1 MKRQVKINFIANLI
15 LIGFCITTFL
25 YAIIFGRYLQIDKS
39 YLYLAK
45 DKFSDFF
52 LVLEA
57 IQFGDV
63 YNIESVTIK
72 NYFPFGFVIMKIF
85 AGMNFNLA
93 YGIFLM
99 LFISFYCY
107 INYYFLKP
115 KTNLND
121 WKNLFAFSFL
131 THPFLYL
138 IDRGNIEGF
147 VFIFLGLF
155 FLAFLRKNLML
166 AALFLGLASAM
177 KLYPCVFALL
187 FIKDKQYKP
196 VFFSAILTVLLSFI
210 SILFFNGSIMEN
222 ILGLVNELS
231 RFSKAMI
238 GGVSASIFFRH
249 WFYINPNKFL
259 LIFNFSAF
267 LSIIGISWFILKKDL
282 ELWESTMLLVSLT
295 ILLMPVSFLYKLI
308 SITFPLLFFVNSIK
322 YSKYDFFIS
331 ILFALIL
338 IPKQDNIYLYQID
351 AILLILINLIIIC
364 KKLLPSTTK

>member
-1 MKRQVKINFIANLI
+1 
-15 LIGFCITTFL
+15 
-25 YAIIFGRYLQIDKS
+25 
-39 YLYLAK
+39 
-45 DKFSDFF
+45 
-52 LVLEA
+52 
-57 IQFGDV
+57 
-63 YNIESVTIK
+63 
-72 NYFPFGFVIMKIF
+72 
-85 AGMNFNLA
+85 
-93 YGIFLM
+93 
-99 LFISFYCY
+99 
-107 INYYFLKP
+107 
-115 KTNLND
+115 
-121 WKNLFAFSFL
+121 
-131 THPFLYL
+131 
-138 IDRGNIEGF
+138 
-147 VFIFLGLF
+147 
-155 FLAFLRKNLML
+155 ML